1 MQKYL
6 IDTNCFIYLFN
17 NKSEEFSEWY
27 SSLQDEQIVIS
38 NLVIYEIAYGIMNR
52 NSKKNLLKIKL
63 LIDTYETIDFT
74 LNDAL
79 LSAKNRHLLLKDGVN
94 LSSFDLHIA
103 SQALNNDLMVATYN
117 VKDFVDIPNLK
128 LKPFYFDH

>member
-79 LSAKNRHLLLKDGVN
+79 LSAKNRHLMLKDGIN

-117 VKDFVDIPNLK
+117 VKDFIDIPNLK

>member
-79 LSAKNRHLLLKDGVN
+79 LSAKNRHLMLKDGIN

-103 SQALNNDLMVATYN
+103 SQALNNDLIVATYN

-128 LKPFYFDH
+128 LKPFYFNK

>member
-27 SSLQDEQIVIS
+27 SSLNDEQIVIS
-38 NLVIYEIAYGIMNR
+38 NLVIYEIVYGIMNR

-79 LSAKNRHLLLKDGVN
+79 LSAKNRHLMLKDGIN

-128 LKPFYFDH
+128 LKPFYFNN

>member
-79 LSAKNRHLLLKDGVN
+79 LSAKNRHLMLKDGIN

-103 SQALNNDLMVATYN
+103 SQALNNDLMVATFN
-117 VKDFVDIPNLK
+117 VKDFKDIPNLK
-128 LKPFYFDH
+128 LQPFYFKH

>member
-27 SSLQDEQIVIS
+27 SSLNDEQIVIS

-79 LSAKNRHLLLKDGVN
+79 LSAKNRHLMLKDGIN

-103 SQALNNDLMVATYN
+103 SQALNNDLIVATYN

>member
-17 NKSEEFSEWY
+17 NKSEEFSNWY
-27 SSLQDEQIVIS
+27 SNLDDEQIVIS

-63 LIDTYETIDFT
+63 LIDTYKTIDFT

-79 LSAKNRHLLLKDGVN
+79 LSAKNRHLMLKDGIN

-103 SQALNNDLMVATYN
+103 SQALNNDLIVATYN

-128 LKPFYFDH
+128 LQPFYFNK

>member
-17 NKSEEFSEWY
+17 NKSEEFSNWY
-27 SSLQDEQIVIS
+27 SNLDDEQIVIS

-63 LIDTYETIDFT
+63 LIDTYKTIDFT

-79 LSAKNRHLLLKDGVN
+79 LSAKNRHLMLKDGIN

-103 SQALNNDLMVATYN
+103 SQALNNDLIVATFN
-117 VKDFVDIPNLK
+117 VKNFVDIPNLR
-128 LKPFYFDH
+128 LQPFYFNK

>member
-6 IDTNCFIYLFN
+6 IDTNCLIYLFN
-17 NKSEEFSEWY
+17 NKSEEFKDWY
-27 SSLQDEQIVIS
+27 TTLDDEQIVMS

-52 NSKKNLLKIKL
+52 KSKKNLLKIKL
-63 LIDTYETIDFT
+63 LIDTYKVIDFT

-79 LSAKNRHLLLKDGVN
+79 LSAKNRNLMLKDGIN

-103 SQALNNDLMVATYN
+103 SQALNNNLTVATFN
-117 VKDFVDIPNLK
+117 VKDFIDIPNLK
-128 LKPFYFDH
+128 VLPFYFKK